1 MIIETER
8 MILRRFKETDYKDL
22 FEYLFQ
28 LKDDEFEGYP
38 GRDL

>member
-8 MILRRFKETDYKDL
+8 MILRRFKEIDYEDL

-28 LKDDEFEGYP
+28 PKDDEFEGYS